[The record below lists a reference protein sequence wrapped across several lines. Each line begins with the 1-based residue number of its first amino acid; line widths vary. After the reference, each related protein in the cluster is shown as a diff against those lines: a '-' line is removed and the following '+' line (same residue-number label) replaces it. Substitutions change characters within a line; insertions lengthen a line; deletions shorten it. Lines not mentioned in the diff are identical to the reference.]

1 VADRDWLYAYESS
14 HRLDNVG
21 WGTLNSGRTALT
33 STFATQDWGLDAL
46 GNWTSFDQVVGG
58 MVDFNQTR
66 THNKANEV
74 TGLTTTGNAW
84 NTGIGHD
91 AVGNITTMPRPSD
104 PTLSPYTCVYDTW
117 NRLVKVSEGSTTV
130 AEYEYDGLNRRIVK
144 SLGTGAVK
152 DHYYFNEDWQELEVR
167 KETSGTISA
176 NPLEQFVWHPYYIDA
191 LATRFYDSDVSNSTG
206 VVQHYF
212 THDANFNVTS
222 AVDTS
227 GNVVERYDYSPYGEP
242 IFLDANFDFDAD
254 SVSDIAHSRTYTGQR
269 LDTETGLYQYRNRY
283 YHARLGRFIS
293 RDPIGYEGSQWNLYE
308 YVEGR
313 PIVFT
318 DPSGQDCPGCTLM
331 GFNDVVTNPCLLA
344 CCAQHDECY
353 FLNTCKA
360 SSWGWNVVGQGVGG
374 YVGGAVGGSL
384 GSAAGPIGTGLG
396 GAAGAGAG
404 HWLGAKCVGFLSSCA
419 DCNNK
424 VEDCWAGCAVGG
436 NHMQGKDL
444 YFCPAKGKPIKIGQG
459 PKDDFKNLGDAMK
472 ACCN

>member
-1 VADRDWLYAYESS
+1 LKTYD
-14 HRLDNVG
+14 G
-21 WGTLNSGRTALT
+21 GTLSGTTITGTPVAE
-33 STFATQDWGLDAL
+33 QDWGLDAL

-91 AVGNITTMPRPSD
+91 AVGNMTTMPKPN
-104 PTLSPYTCVYDTW
+104 SPASGYTCTYDPW

-144 SLGTGAVK
+144 SLGTGTVK
-152 DHYYFNEDWQELEVR
+152 DHFYFNEDWQELEVL

-176 NPLEQFVWHPYYIDA
+176 NPFEQFVWHPYYIDA

-283 YHARLGRFIS
+283 YHARLGRFVS
-293 RDPIGYEGSQWNLYE
+293 RDPIGYEGSEWSLYE
-308 YVEGR
+308 YVGGNPINRQDPKGLDYWDCLSDCIEQHTLPSELEACTIPGAWRVKKGIRLPGQVPDKSIWTTKTARSITGQTIQGGR
-313 PIVFT
+313 MTGRFFT
-318 DPSGQDCPGCTLM
+318 
-331 GFNDVVTNPCLLA
+331 
-344 CCAQHDECY
+344 
-353 FLNTCKA
+353 
-360 SSWGWNVVGQGVGG
+360 
-374 YVGGAVGGSL
+374 GAVIFEGFYDIGAQ
-384 GSAAGPIGTGLG
+384 AA
-396 GAAGAGAG
+396 
-404 HWLGAKCVGFLSSCA
+404 CA
-419 DCNNK
+419 LIC
-424 VEDCWAGCAVGG
+424 G
-436 NHMQGKDL
+436 DL
-444 YFCPAKGKPIKIGQG
+444 YPGVDKEWWVK
-459 PKDDFKNLGDAMK
+459 
-472 ACCN
+472 